1 MRTTEL
7 CMYARAQQL
16 AWPHAVRGARC
27 ICMARFA
34 PGSRQLCSNPT
45 KFLLNNHNT
54 TASAQARQ
62 RVSPATPRRAR
73 RNTKG
78 THTAPKNGTHACVC
92 GERRAKR
99 RRAERAAHSSTHLL
113 SARVRRKVSF
123 RTSISCSGALEVC
136 VRSVGRARVHGV
148 RTLLTLK
155 NSNLGTKYSFY
166 ITKFTFLL

>member
-73 RNTKG
+73 RNTSESHQNRL
-78 THTAPKNGTHACVC
+78 TQHTKQETRKQRRESLWICVWWLCANFQLWASIFCAHSAVHANRADL
-92 GERRAKR
+92 GAWRETRRA
-99 RRAERAAHSSTHLL
+99 AER
-113 SARVRRKVSF
+113 SARRTRRTF
-123 RTSISCSGALEVC
+123 WACAGDAQWA
-136 VRSVGRARVHGV
+136 VGQV
-148 RTLLTLK
+148 
-155 NSNLGTKYSFY
+155 
-166 ITKFTFLL
+166 